1 MQGKLILT
9 RHQESE
15 WNKLGRWT
23 GRRDVHLTP
32 VGFERSN
39 KFGLYIKDLNIKID
53 QAFASMQVR
62 TIETLSCILNTCELY
77 EIPTKHAIELDERDY
92 GSYTGNDKKDMEEK
106 LGKEEFLK
114 IKRSYENI
122 PPNGESLKLVYERV
136 VPYFTKEIL
145 PLINKGENVLMVSH
159 GNSLRSLLKYIE
171 NIGDVEISDVEFYFS
186 QIIIFDLDEKG
197 KCLNKKVV
205 RVDLN

>member
-23 GRRDVHLTP
+23 GRRDIHLTP
-32 VGFERSN
+32 LGFERSN

-77 EIPTKHAIELDERDY
+77 DVSTKHAIELDERDY
-92 GSYTGNDKKDMEEK
+92 GYYTGNDKKDMEEK
-106 LGKEEFLK
+106 LGQEEFLR
-114 IKRSYENI
+114 IRRSYENI
-122 PPNGESLKLVYERV
+122 PPNGESLKMVYERV
-136 VPYFTKEIL
+136 VPYFIKEIL
-145 PLINKGENVLMVSH
+145 PLINKGQNVLVVGH

-171 NIGDVEISDVEFYFS
+171 NISDENIADIEFNFNNVM
-186 QIIIFDLDEKG
+186 IFDLNESG
-197 KCLNKKVV
+197 RSVKKTITEVY
-205 RVDLN
+205 